1 MPHYKVTQ
9 NIFELAWLLKENNE
23 FHSLKDEVSFS
34 FLVLIMLMKMWLE
47 VNLTDEIAP

>member
-9 NIFELAWLLKENNE
+9 NIFEPANE

-34 FLVLIMLMKMWLE
+34 FLVIMLMKYDLK
-47 VNLTDEIAP
+47 